1 MTEVGW
7 YIHHH
12 GMGHLSR
19 FLAVRPHVEATVVAF
34 SSLPR
39 PARLPLRTSWVTLPR
54 DDDDEGGGPPASAE
68 PTAGGALH
76 WAPIGH
82 AGHAER
88 LAAIASRASALDA
101 VVVDVS
107 VEVTL
112 LARLLGRRVVLIA
125 QPGVRSDEPHALG
138 RRLADAIIAPWPA
151 EPAIETTPHHVGGI
165 SRFAARE
172 RSAARQPRA
181 VLALGGGAHDAAW
194 ERMLD
199 RAERSTPG
207 WQWRIAGRGTWIDD
221 PWQALCEA
229 DVVVSAGGQNAIAD
243 IAAAGARAIVV
254 PRPRPFDEQQH
265 TAARLDRLGLAV
277 VTDDAAP
284 AGWPALLDRAQAL
297 RPDWSAWGVHGAAE
311 RAAAIIDRVA
321 AGGRP

>member
-7 YIHHH
+7 YVHHH

-34 SSLPR
+34 SSLPA
-39 PARLPLRTSWVTLPR
+39 PAVLPPRTTWVTLPR
-54 DDDDEGGGPPASAE
+54 DDDDEAGIPPSSAD

-82 AGHAER
+82 TGHAAR
-88 LAAIASRASALDA
+88 LAAIASRAPALDA

-112 LARLLGRRVVLIA
+112 LARLLGRRVVLVT
-125 QPGVRSDEPHALG
+125 QPGDRTDEPHVLG
-138 RRLADAIIAPWPA
+138 RRLADAIVAPWPA
-151 EPAIETTPHHVGGI
+151 EPAAETPLRHVGGI

-172 RSAARQPRA
+172 RTAARQPRA

-199 RAERSTPG
+199 RAVRATPD

-243 IAAAGARAIVV
+243 LAAADARSIVV
-254 PRPRPFDEQQH
+254 PRPRPFDEQEH

-277 VTDDAAP
+277 VTDHDAP
-284 AGWPALLDRAQAL
+284 TGWPALLDRAQAL
-297 RPDWSAWGVHGAAE
+297 RPDWRAWGVRGAAE
-311 RAAAIIDRVA
+311 RAAAIIDDVA